1 MRRKS
6 FESAACPVARSLDV
20 VGDWWSLLIVRD
32 ALYGTRRFSEFR
44 RSLGLAS
51 NVLSARLKAL
61 VDQGILEVGPAA
73 DGSSY
78 QEYGLT
84 EKGEALLPIV
94 VALGQWGSAFLFE
107 PGETQT
113 PPLDAA
119 TGGELK
125 RISVE
130 AEDGRILRPKDLVV
144 GSLVTPPRD

>member
-6 FESAACPVARSLDV
+6 FESATCPVARSLDV

-61 VDQGILEVGPAA
+61 VEQGILANGPAA
-73 DGSSY
+73 EGSSY
-78 QEYGLT
+78 REYRLT
-84 EKGEALLPIV
+84 EKGEALLPVI
-94 VALGQWGSAFLFE
+94 VALGQWGSEFLFE
-107 PGETQT
+107 PGETQA

-119 TGGELK
+119 TGGELR
-125 RISVE
+125 RIVVKAS
-130 AEDGRILRPKDLVV
+130 DGRVLKSKDLVV
-144 GSLVTPPRD
+144 GSFLTPSCG